1 MMSFLESAT
10 LTILSM
16 GVIYAFILL
25 FKVNRMIDIINQ
37 TLESYQKEYPTYY
50 FESIRKRV
58 SELELKVRELE
69 VRK

>member
-1 MMSFLESAT
+1 MSFLESAT

-25 FKVNRMIDIINQ
+25 FKVNRMIDVINQ
-37 TLESYQKEYPTYY
+37 TLESYPKEYPTYY
-50 FESIRKRV
+50 VESIRKRV
-58 SELELKVRELE
+58 SELELKVKELE